1 MSDSTADQRAPSI
14 LGVSEIVLSVAD
26 LPVMRQFYVEVLG
39 FPVLQEISMETETA
53 VPGGEPTISF
63 LRLREC
69 DTPLGRHL
77 HPQMLVLIDYQRH
90 VYARERFTG
99 HDVGKSTLNH
109 LAFEISPE
117 DYGLHSNRL
126 SELGV
131 SIRFAEFPDLSA
143 RAIFFNDPEGNVL
156 ELICHQSG

>member
-1 MSDSTADQRAPSI
+1 MNDSTADQHAPSI
-14 LGVSEIVLSVAD
+14 LGVAEIVLSVAD

-39 FPVLQEISMETETA
+39 FSVLREISMETETA

-63 LRLREC
+63 LKLLEC

-117 DYGLHSNRL
+117 DYGLYLDRL

-131 SIRFAEFPDLSA
+131 GIHLAEFPDLCA

-156 ELICHQSG
+156 ELICHHTG